1 MEQCVIGHYEASEA
15 RKVALCENKEKT
27 GPKKVNEI
35 KESIDKDKKTSASGI
50 KRSRYHQPDILT
62 KPSSSKEIVASRI
75 KISALAAEDFTG
87 EVSDGGDLIEAKRQ
101 GLLLLSLN

>member
-1 MEQCVIGHYEASEA
+1 MKRAKQEKSPCVK
-15 RKVALCENKEKT
+15 RKKKT

-35 KESIDKDKKTSASGI
+35 KESIDKDKKIQLAVKSD

-62 KPSSSKEIVASRI
+62 KPSSSKEVVASRI
-75 KISALAAEDFTG
+75 KISASAAEDFTN

-101 GLLLLSLN
+101 GLLLQSLN